1 MTGLIQK
8 SGYIKPGSGGGHY
21 ARYIA
26 TREGVELAEVPQP
39 SHQGGGYLDYMAQRP
54 RSHGL
59 FSADGPA
66 DLEKTMAE
74 INAHTGPVWTFVYSL
89 RREDAARLGYETSES
104 WRKLLLAHQAELA
117 AAMKIPPGSFRWCAA
132 FHDETHHPHIHMM
145 AWSAD
150 PKQGFLTEKGIEQMR
165 SQLSNDI
172 FRDELLSLYQEKDQS
187 YQEVRDAAMT
197 AMGRLIWEM
206 RSGLCDSP
214 VIAGQMETLA
224 EMLSGVKGK
233 KVYGYLKKPVKA
245 QVDAIVDELARLPEV
260 AECYEH
266 WNRLRDEVERH
277 YKDAPREHKPLSQQ
291 PEFKAIKNMVI
302 REAEELRLGSF
313 TFEDITMK
321 DEVDEDQE
329 AVCRAWSSQW
339 EMAEA
344 YQNAKELLSEYEN
357 TEAEKAEQV
366 QVLERLWDA
375 GFTVAAHQLGKC
387 WRDGVGVLPDD
398 KRAELWFR
406 RAAEAGLDFSQYVL
420 GKLLQSQKRMA
431 EAASWY
437 KKAAAQGDPYAAY
450 RLGKLYLMGK
460 DVPKDSAKAL
470 EYLNASARQGN
481 QYTQYTLG
489 KLYLTGEGVAQN
501 REQAYRWFRASASQ
515 GNEYAQ
521 FFLDHFND
529 TRSPNVLLTATR
541 LLHHLGRIFQ
551 ENSVPPT
558 PPGRTD
564 RKLLQKIRQKK
575 IAMGHKPDDHEEEQ
589 SQGMTMGG
597 W

>member
-26 TREGVELAEVPQP
+26 TREGVELAEAPQL

-66 DLEKTMAE
+66 DLEQTMEE

-117 AAMKIPPGSFRWCAA
+117 AAMKISPGSFRWCAA

-150 PKQGFLTEKGIEQMR
+150 PKQGYLTEKGIEQMR

-172 FRDELLSLYQEKDQS
+172 FRDELLSFYQEKDQS
-187 YQEVRDAAMT
+187 YQEVRNAAMA
-197 AMGRLIWEM
+197 AMGRLIREM

-214 VIAGQMETLA
+214 VIAGQIEVLA
-224 EMLSGVKGK
+224 GMLAGAKGK

-260 AECYEH
+260 AECYDH
-266 WNRLRDEVERH
+266 WNRLRDELERY
-277 YKDAPREHKPLSQQ
+277 YKDTPREHKPLSQQ
-291 PEFKAIKNMVI
+291 QEFKAIKNMVI

-329 AVCRAWSSQW
+329 VVYRAWSSRR

-344 YQNAKELLSEYEN
+344 YQNAKEILSEYEN
-357 TEAEKAEQV
+357 TEAEKAEQLR
-366 QVLERLWDA
+366 VLERLWDT

-387 WRDGVGVLPDD
+387 WRDGIGVLPDD

-406 RAAEAGLDFSQYVL
+406 RAAEAGHDFSQYAL
-420 GKLLQSQKRMA
+420 GKLLQSQKRME
-431 EAASWY
+431 EAVSWY
-437 KKAAAQGDPYAAY
+437 EKAAAQGNSYAAY
-450 RLGKLYLMGK
+450 RLGKLYLEGK
-460 DVPKDSAKAL
+460 DVPKESARAL
-470 EYLNASARQGN
+470 EYLNASARQGS
-481 QYTQYTLG
+481 QYAQYALG
-489 KLYLTGEGVAQN
+489 KLYLTGEGAAQD
-501 REQAYRWFRASASQ
+501 REQAYRWFQASASQ

-529 TRSPNVLLTATR
+529 TRSPNVLLAATR
-541 LLHHLGRIFQ
+541 LLHHLSRIFQ

-558 PPGRTD
+558 PPDRTD

-575 IAMGHKPDDHEEEQ
+575 IAMGHKLDDHEEQ

>member
-21 ARYIA
+21 AKYIA
-26 TREGVELAEVPQP
+26 TREGVELAEAPQP
-39 SHQGGGYLDYMAQRP
+39 SHQGGGYLDYMARRP

-104 WRKLLLAHQAELA
+104 WRGLLLAHQAELA

-165 SQLSNDI
+165 SRLSNDI

-187 YQEVRDAAMT
+187 YQEVRDAAMA
-197 AMGRLIWEM
+197 AMGQLIREM
-206 RSGLCDSP
+206 KSGLRHSP
-214 VIAGQMETLA
+214 VIAGQMEVLA

-245 QVDAIVDELARLPEV
+245 QVDAIVDELVRFPEV
-260 AECYEH
+260 AECYEQ
-266 WNRLRDEVERH
+266 WNRLRDEVERY
-277 YKDAPREHKPLSQQ
+277 YKDTPREHKPLSQQ
-291 PEFKAIKNMVI
+291 QEFKTIKNMVV
-302 REAEELRLGSF
+302 REAENLWRGEF
-313 TFEDITMK
+313 TFEDAAMR

-329 AVCRAWSSQW
+329 AVYCTWSSRW

-344 YQNAKELLSEYEN
+344 YQNAKEILSEYEN
-357 TEAEKAEQV
+357 TEEEKAEQV
-366 QVLERLWDA
+366 RVLERLWDA

-387 WRDGVGVLPDD
+387 WRDGMGVLPDD
-398 KRAELWFR
+398 KQAEMWFR
-406 RAAEAGLDFSQYVL
+406 RAAEVGHDFSQYAL

-431 EAASWY
+431 EAVSWY
-437 KKAAAQGDPYAAY
+437 EKAAAQGDPYAAY

-470 EYLNASARQGN
+470 EYLNASARQGS
-481 QYTQYTLG
+481 QYAQYTLG
-489 KLYLTGEGVAQN
+489 KLYLTGEGVAQD
-501 REQAYRWFRASASQ
+501 REQAYRWFQASASQ

-529 TRSPNVLLTATR
+529 THSPNVLLTATR
-541 LLHHLGRIFQ
+541 LLHHLSRIFQ

-575 IAMGHKPDDHEEEQ
+575 IAMGHKPDDHEEAQ
-589 SQGMTMGG
+589 SQDMTMGG